1 LVSGCTTPAA
11 DSLTATDRAY
21 LKALYSA
28 DLEKQLNI
36 EQGDIHE
43 QMMRQI
49 EGK

>member
-1 LVSGCTTPAA
+1 VA
-11 DSLTATDRAY
+11 DSLTTTDRAY